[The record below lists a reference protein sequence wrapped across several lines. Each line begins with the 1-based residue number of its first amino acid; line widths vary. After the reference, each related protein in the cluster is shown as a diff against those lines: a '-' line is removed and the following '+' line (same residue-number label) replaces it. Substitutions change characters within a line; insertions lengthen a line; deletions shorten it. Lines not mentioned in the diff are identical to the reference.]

1 MKKSLKKA
9 FTLVEL
15 IVVIAIIAILST
27 VAFVG
32 YNMFIDEA
40 NISADQQE
48 LKNMNDLLSLT
59 LVEKKLSAIDLDY
72 DDIAYILTD
81 ISDQISF
88 RPRYKYG
95 VYYFDKSTNKIEYSR
110 DGIEPLKSGVVNFG
124 NSTFEDLFGTGK
136 IFLNETGMFADWVR
150 DFRNIKNQ
158 NMYDALRERAM
169 ELGLVSVYEA
179 FKPET
184 TLFISASNAFN
195 AGGEIERVIF
205 ERNIKAI
212 FDPNIYEKYTLAEG
226 VKITIPRSVRYIGPN
241 AFGYLLGDI
250 EINVKDRN
258 NTLVLHSSLGVNV
271 KSNAKKVDASV
282 LAAQNEANNTLISDA
297 ILEELDKSRIDVN
310 VDASGAL
317 FIDLTEVD
325 AEMKLN
331 LAPFQAANPDITGFV
346 ADISSAG
353 DSVRIV
359 SFMAFN
365 NEGIIAFV
373 KIKVKVVT
381 N

>member
-1 MKKSLKKA
+1 
-9 FTLVEL
+9 
-15 IVVIAIIAILST
+15 VVIAIVAVLST
-27 VAFVG
+27 VAVVG
-32 YNMFIDEA
+32 YNMFIDKA

-59 LVEKKLSAIDLDY
+59 LVEKNLSALDVDY

-95 VYYFDKSTNKIEYSR
+95 VYYFDKSTKKIEYSR

-136 IFLNETGMFADWVR
+136 ILLNETGMFADWVR

-158 NMYDALRERAM
+158 NMYKALNGRAV
-169 ELGLVSVYEA
+169 ELGLTSVYDA
-179 FKPET
+179 FNPET

-195 AGGEIERVIF
+195 AVGKDGRRHEIERVIF
-205 ERNIKAI
+205 ERNIKSI

-282 LAAQNEANNTLISDA
+282 LAAQNEANNALISGA
-297 ILEELDKSRIDVN
+297 ILEGFLDRSDIAVYD
-310 VDASGAL
+310 DASGAL
-317 FIDLTEVD
+317 FMDLTKVD

-373 KIKVKVVT
+373 KIKVKVK
-381 N
+381 